1 MNRFNYIGMLA
12 YVALSMSSCDDS
24 FDVSSKADGVLAVS
38 QEGFNTLQSYNVGEK
53 YTADLWIQQGGL
65 KSTASVVSFSVD
77 KALLDSM
84 NIADGTSYE
93 LLPADCYQLTKSSV
107 DIPANERLL
116 KGELTYDPAKIQEL
130 SGYDHLKYVLPL
142 RATSSGMPFVS
153 GRSVVLLG
161 FKVSEPIVTIMN
173 AGVEEINLAEVKELP
188 VQIGVPFTNKWEI
201 SCRLESR
208 QSVIDAYNTAH
219 GTYFSMLPSD
229 AYVAPETP
237 ILHSGVNQVIATYK
251 LKDDILPGNYMLPV
265 QIAEVTSDATIRADK
280 DVYAAYSII
289 KEGDKLS
296 KTDWK
301 IVSFTTEEASGEGSN
316 NGHAKH
322 LIDGNVETFWHS
334 RWQGGSD
341 PLPYEIIIDMNH
353 RVKIAQIELLPRG
366 RGSNNPIKVVRFE
379 ASEDGTNWESIGQF
393 GFTNQDAALKY
404 YVKSSTARYI
414 KLVIPDGVGNG
425 TVAAIRELDV
435 RGTVVN

>member
-1 MNRFNYIGMLA
+1 MNRFNYIALSA
-12 YVALSMSSCDDS
+12 CVALSVSSCDDS

-84 NIADGTSYE
+84 NAADGTSYE
-93 LLPADCYQLTKSSV
+93 LLPADCYQLTKGTV
-107 DIPANERLL
+107 DIPADERLL
-116 KGELTYDPAKIQEL
+116 KGELTYDPAKIQQL

-142 RATSSGMPFVS
+142 RATSNGMPLVP
-153 GRSVVLLG
+153 GRSALLLG

-173 AGVEEINLAEVKELP
+173 AGVEEINLADVKELP

-201 SCRLESR
+201 TCRLENR
-208 QSVIDAYNTAH
+208 QSVID
-219 GTYFSMLPSD
+219 
-229 AYVAPETP
+229 
-237 ILHSGVNQVIATYK
+237 QVTATYK

-280 DVYAAYSII
+280 DTYAAYSII

-301 IVSFTTEEASGEGSN
+301 IVSFTTEEPSGEGSN

-322 LIDGNVETFWHS
+322 LIDGNAETFWHS

-341 PLPYEIIIDMNH
+341 PLPYEVIIDMNH
-353 RVKIAQIELLPRG
+353 RVKIAQVELLPRG
-366 RGSNNPIKVVRFE
+366 RGSNNPKWYVLKSVRME
-379 ASEDGTNWESIGQF
+379 TTGSRLVSLAS
-393 GFTNQDAALKY
+393 
-404 YVKSSTARYI
+404 
-414 KLVIPDGVGNG
+414 P
-425 TVAAIRELDV
+425 IRMPH
-435 RGTVVN
+435 

>member
-208 QSVIDAYNTAH
+208 QSVIDAYVT
-219 GTYFSMLPSD
+219 
-229 AYVAPETP
+229 PETP
-237 ILHSGVNQVIATYK
+237 IIHSGENQVTATYK

-322 LIDGNVETFWHS
+322 LIDGNIETFWHS

>member
-84 NIADGTSYE
+84 NIVDGTSYE

-201 SCRLESR
+201 SWKAASR
-208 QSVIDAYNTAH
+208 
-219 GTYFSMLPSD
+219 
-229 AYVAPETP
+229 
-237 ILHSGVNQVIATYK
+237 
-251 LKDDILPGNYMLPV
+251 
-265 QIAEVTSDATIRADK
+265 
-280 DVYAAYSII
+280 
-289 KEGDKLS
+289 
-296 KTDWK
+296 
-301 IVSFTTEEASGEGSN
+301 
-316 NGHAKH
+316 
-322 LIDGNVETFWHS
+322 
-334 RWQGGSD
+334 
-341 PLPYEIIIDMNH
+341 
-353 RVKIAQIELLPRG
+353 
-366 RGSNNPIKVVRFE
+366 
-379 ASEDGTNWESIGQF
+379 
-393 GFTNQDAALKY
+393 
-404 YVKSSTARYI
+404 
-414 KLVIPDGVGNG
+414 
-425 TVAAIRELDV
+425 
-435 RGTVVN
+435 

>member
-229 AYVAPETP
+229 AYAAPETP
-237 ILHSGVNQVIATYK
+237 ILHSGVNQVTA
-251 LKDDILPGNYMLPV
+251 LKDDVLPGNYMLPV

-366 RGSNNPIKVVRFE
+366 RGSNNPIKVIRFE

>member
-229 AYVAPETP
+229 AYVTPETP
-237 ILHSGVNQVIATYK
+237 ILHSGVNQVTATYK

-341 PLPYEIIIDMNH
+341 PLP
-353 RVKIAQIELLPRG
+353 
-366 RGSNNPIKVVRFE
+366 
-379 ASEDGTNWESIGQF
+379 
-393 GFTNQDAALKY
+393 
-404 YVKSSTARYI
+404 
-414 KLVIPDGVGNG
+414 
-425 TVAAIRELDV
+425 
-435 RGTVVN
+435 

>member
-208 QSVIDAYNTAH
+208 QSVIDAY
-219 GTYFSMLPSD
+219 
-229 AYVAPETP
+229 VAPETP
-237 ILHSGVNQVIATYK
+237 ILHSGVNQVTATYK
-251 LKDDILPGNYMLPV
+251 LKDDVLPGNYMLPG
-265 QIAEVTSDATIRADK
+265 QIAEITSDATIRADK

>member
-1 MNRFNYIGMLA
+1 MNRFNYIALSA
-12 YVALSMSSCDDS
+12 CVALSVSSCDDS

-84 NIADGTSYE
+84 NAADGTSYE
-93 LLPADCYQLTKSSV
+93 LLPADCYQLTKGTV
-107 DIPANERLL
+107 DIPADERLL
-116 KGELTYDPAKIQEL
+116 KGELTYDPAKIQQL

-142 RATSSGMPFVS
+142 RATSNGMPLVP
-153 GRSVVLLG
+153 GRSALLLG

-173 AGVEEINLAEVKELP
+173 AGVEEINLADVKE
-188 VQIGVPFTNKWEI
+188 
-201 SCRLESR
+201 
-208 QSVIDAYNTAH
+208 
-219 GTYFSMLPSD
+219 
-229 AYVAPETP
+229 
-237 ILHSGVNQVIATYK
+237 
-251 LKDDILPGNYMLPV
+251 LPV

-280 DVYAAYSII
+280 DTMLYSII

-301 IVSFTTEEASGEGSN
+301 IVSFTTEEPSGEGSN

-322 LIDGNVETFWHS
+322 LIDGNAETFWHS

-353 RVKIAQIELLPRG
+353 RVKIAQVELLPRG

-379 ASEDGTNWESIGQF
+379 ASEDGNNWESIGQF